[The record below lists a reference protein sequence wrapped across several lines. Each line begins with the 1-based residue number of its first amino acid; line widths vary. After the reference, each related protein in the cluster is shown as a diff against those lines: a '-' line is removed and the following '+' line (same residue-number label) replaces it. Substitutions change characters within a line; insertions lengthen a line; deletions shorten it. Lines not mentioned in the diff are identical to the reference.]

1 MDIGFFRGMLTAL
14 LLVLFVGIW
23 LRSWSSKR
31 KQEYE
36 AAARMPLGD
45 DERPPETNNER
56 EQHS

>member
-31 KQEYE
+31 KKEYE

-45 DERPPETNNER
+45 DERPPEANNER